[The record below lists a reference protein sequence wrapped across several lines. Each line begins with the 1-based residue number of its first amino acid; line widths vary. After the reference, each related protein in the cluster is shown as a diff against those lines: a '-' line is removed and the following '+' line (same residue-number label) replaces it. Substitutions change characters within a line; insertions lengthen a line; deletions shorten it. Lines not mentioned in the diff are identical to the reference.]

1 MKQQTNHINCDDD
14 NQILAAHNSAAVA
27 DLWGRQGGG
36 SGCWEVHYRRSF
48 QDWEFEEVTRFLEHI
63 SAVKVQEGEDSLVW
77 KIDGRGKFNVK
88 LYYRS
93 LRAENCFLFPAKEIC
108 GSYAPLRTR
117 FFAWEAVLG
126 KFLIVNMLIKR
137 GWSMVHRGNL
147 CKDGEESTDHILIHC
162 GKTREQWTSL
172 LSSFGLVWVF
182 LASVRNLFLEWKVKG
197 AKEEEDSLEI
207 DTYLSFLMYLG
218 RAKPKN
224 VPRGRVVKPMFEEPL
239 FLFSSKVVSIVF

>member
-1 MKQQTNHINCDDD
+1 M
-14 NQILAAHNSAAVA
+14 A

-93 LRAENCFLFPAKEIC
+93 LRAENCFLFPAKEIW

-137 GWSMVHRGNL
+137 GWSMVHRRNL
-147 CKDGEESTDHILIHC
+147 CKDGEESMDHILIHC
-162 GKTREQWTSL
+162 GKT
-172 LSSFGLVWVF
+172 
-182 LASVRNLFLEWKVKG
+182 
-197 AKEEEDSLEI
+197 KEL
-207 DTYLSFLMYLG
+207 
-218 RAKPKN
+218 
-224 VPRGRVVKPMFEEPL
+224 
-239 FLFSSKVVSIVF
+239 